1 MVLTWDDFGG
11 FYDHVAPPHSDIYG
25 YGPRVPTIV
34 ISPWAVRGINHESM
48 SPDSVLNLI
57 ETLFG
62 VDPLYDQRVPDP
74 SLEPAEDPSQNDLLG
89 TNGTAGAF
97 QFEDPLPPLTLPL
110 RDCR

>member
-1 MVLTWDDFGG
+1 MVLAWDDFGG

-34 ISPWAVRGINHESM
+34 ISPWAVRGIGTKACRGLRSEPHR
-48 SPDSVLNLI
+48 DAVR
-57 ETLFG
+57 
-62 VDPLYDQRVPDP
+62 VDPLFDQRVPDP

-97 QFEDPLPPLTLPL
+97 QFEDAPPRLTLPL